1 MLNKINIGIVAHVDA
16 GKTTV
21 TENLLYLGGVIKE
34 IGRVD
39 NGNTQTDSMEL
50 ERKRGITI
58 KSSVVSFNWKNV
70 KINILDTPGH
80 ADFVAEVERSLSVLD
95 GAVLVV
101 SAVEGVQAHTLM
113 LFRVLKK
120 LKLPTVIFINKL
132 DRSGANYKRVIEE
145 MKKVLSPNI
154 IGIQNA
160 HREGIHELEVEKPYS
175 GDSIEGI
182 IENLCDIDDKFLE
195 AYINGEKIERRYVKQ
210 RIQFKA
216 RCGKLYPV
224 LIGAA
229 LKRIGMQDLM
239 DAVVKYLPY
248 SKGNEASML
257 SGVVFKID
265 NSKINNKKTYVRL
278 FNGKINVR
286 DKLSIFGKEN
296 DEKVKRI
303 DALLNG
309 KNLESETLRA
319 GDIGILYGI
328 KGVKIGDI
336 IGLRDKKITNINL
349 AQPVLKAKI
358 IPLDEHENIKLYEA
372 ILMIS
377 EEDPLLKIEASED
390 QKDIYLNFFGE
401 VQMEVV
407 KAILESNYNIKVKF
421 EKALTIYK
429 ETLEKIGTA
438 VTHIFEAENPFY
450 AGIGIKVEPLKRGEG
465 IKYVSEVTT
474 GYLPKTFQNGV
485 EDGVYDALEQGLY
498 GWELTDIKVTLIHG
512 VFDSVMSTPAEFRN
526 LAPMVLMEAIN
537 NAKTKLLEP
546 LYEFELKIS
555 GEVCGRAIL
564 DLTRLRAKF
573 DNPIQ
578 LNKDI
583 LIQGLIPV
591 NTSRD
596 YNLEVASYTEGKGMF
611 VTKFYGFHEIPFKL
625 GKTRENHKID
635 PLNKKMYIMY
645 KRNVLKR

>member
-1 MLNKINIGIVAHVDA
+1 MNKINIGIVAHVDA

-21 TENLLYLGGVIKE
+21 TENLLYLGGAIKE

-39 NGNTQTDSMEL
+39 NGNTVADSMEL

-58 KSSVVSFNWKNV
+58 KSSVISFNWKNV

-132 DRSGANYKRVIEE
+132 DRNGANYKRVIEE
-145 MKKVLSPNI
+145 MKKVLSPNVI
-154 IGIQNA
+154 AIQNA
-160 HREGIHELEVEKPYS
+160 HREGTHELEVEKPYS
-175 GDSIEGI
+175 HDSMEEI

-195 AYINGEKIERRYVKQ
+195 AYINGEKIERGYVKQ
-210 RIQFKA
+210 RMQFKA
-216 RCGKLYPV
+216 RHGKLYPV
-224 LIGAA
+224 LIGSA
-229 LKRIGMQDLM
+229 LKGIGVEALM

-248 SKGNEASML
+248 SKGNEDGKL

-296 DEKVKRI
+296 DEKVKKI
-303 DALLNG
+303 DMLLNG
-309 KNLESETLRA
+309 KNLESETLTA
-319 GDIGILYGI
+319 GDIGILYGL

-336 IGLRDKKITNINL
+336 VGLRNKKIKDINL
-349 AQPVLKAKI
+349 AEPVLKAKI
-358 IPLDEHENIKLYEA
+358 VPLDEHENMKLYEA
-372 ILMIS
+372 ILTLC
-377 EEDPLLKIEASED
+377 EEDPLLKYEASED

-407 KAILESNYNIKVKF
+407 KTILESKYNIKVKF

-429 ETLEKIGTA
+429 ETPEKAGTA

-450 AGIGIKVEPLKRGEG
+450 AGIGIRVEPLKRGEG
-465 IKYVSEVTT
+465 IKYASEVTT
-474 GYLPKTFQNGV
+474 GYLPKTFQNGI

-512 VFDSVMSTPAEFRN
+512 AFSSAMSTPAEFRN

-537 NAKTKLLEP
+537 NAKTQLLEP
-546 LYEFELKIS
+546 LYEFELKINE
-555 GEVCGRAIL
+555 EVCGRAIS

-573 DNPIQ
+573 DNPVQ
-578 LNKDI
+578 LNEDI
-583 LIQGLIPV
+583 LLQGLIPV
-591 NTSRD
+591 NTSRG

-611 VTKFYGFHEIPFKL
+611 VTKFYGFEEIPFKL
-625 GKTRENHKID
+625 GKAREKHKID

-645 KRNVLKR
+645 KRKVLKK

>member
-1 MLNKINIGIVAHVDA
+1 MNKINIGIVAHVDA

-58 KSSVVSFNWKNV
+58 KSSVISFNWKNV

-154 IGIQNA
+154 IGVQNA
-160 HREGIHELEVEKPYS
+160 HREGTHELEVEKPYS
-175 GDSIEGI
+175 HDSMGEI

-195 AYINGEKIERRYVKQ
+195 AYINNEKIERAYVKQ
-210 RIQFKA
+210 RIKFKA

-229 LKRIGMQDLM
+229 LKGIGMQDLM

-248 SKGNEASML
+248 SKSNEKSML
-257 SGVVFKID
+257 SGVIFKID

-286 DKLSIFGKEN
+286 DKLSILGKEN

-303 DALLNG
+303 DALLKG
-309 KNLESETLRA
+309 KNLESETLTA

-328 KGVKIGDI
+328 KGAKIGDI
-336 IGLRDKKITNINL
+336 VGVRDKKIKAINL
-349 AQPVLKAKI
+349 AEPVLKAKI

-372 ILMIS
+372 ILALS
-377 EEDPLLKIEASED
+377 EEDPLLKYEASED
-390 QKDIYLNFFGE
+390 QKDLYLNFFGE

-407 KAILESNYNIKVKF
+407 KAILESKYNIKVKF

-429 ETLEKIGTA
+429 ETLQKEGTA
-438 VTHIFEAENPFY
+438 VTHIYEAENPFY
-450 AGIGIKVEPLKRGEG
+450 AGIGMKVEPLKRGEG

-474 GYLPKTFQNGV
+474 GYLPKTFQNGI
-485 EDGVYDALEQGLY
+485 EDGVHYTLSQGLY
-498 GWELTDIKVTLIHG
+498 GWELTDIKITLIHG

-546 LYEFELKIS
+546 LYEFELKVS
-555 GEVCGRAIL
+555 KDVCGRAIS

-578 LNKDI
+578 LNEDI
-583 LIQGLIPV
+583 LLQGLIPV
-591 NTSRD
+591 NTSRG
-596 YNLEVASYTEGKGMF
+596 YNLEVTSYTEGKGMF
-611 VTKFYGFHEIPFKL
+611 VTKFYGFEEIPFKL

-645 KRNVLKR
+645 KRKVLKN

>member
-1 MLNKINIGIVAHVDA
+1 MNKINIGIVAHVDA

-39 NGNTQTDSMEL
+39 NGNTVADSMEL

-58 KSSVVSFNWKNV
+58 KSSVISFNWKSV

-101 SAVEGVQAHTLM
+101 SAVEGIQAYTLM

-132 DRSGANYKRVIEE
+132 DRSGANYKRVIGE

-154 IGIQNA
+154 IEIQNA
-160 HREGIHELEVEKPYS
+160 YREGTHELEVEKPYS
-175 GDSIEGI
+175 HDSMEEI

-195 AYINGEKIERRYVKQ
+195 AYINDEKIERGYVKQ

-216 RCGKLYPV
+216 RQGKLYPV

-229 LKRIGMQDLM
+229 LKGVGMQDLM
-239 DAVVKYLPY
+239 NAVVKYLPY
-248 SKGNEASML
+248 SKGNEESML

-286 DKLSIFGKEN
+286 DKFSILGKEN

-303 DALLNG
+303 DVLLNG
-309 KNLESETLRA
+309 KNLESETLTA
-319 GDIGILYGI
+319 GDIGILYGL
-328 KGVKIGDI
+328 KGAKIGDT
-336 IGLRDKKITNINL
+336 IGLRNKKIKDITL

-372 ILMIS
+372 ILMIA
-377 EEDPLLKIEASED
+377 EEDPLLRYEASED

-407 KAILESNYNIKVKF
+407 KAILESKYNIKVKF
-421 EKALTIYK
+421 EKVLTIYK
-429 ETLEKIGTA
+429 ETPEKVGTA
-438 VTHIFEAENPFY
+438 IAHIYEAENPFY

-474 GYLPKTFQNGV
+474 GYLPKTFQNGI
-485 EDGVYDALEQGLY
+485 EDGVYDTLRQGLY
-498 GWELTDIKVTLIHG
+498 GWELTDIKITLIHG

-526 LAPMVLMEAIN
+526 LAPMVLMDAIN

-546 LYEFELKIS
+546 LYEFELKVNKD
-555 GEVCGRAIL
+555 VCGRAIS

-578 LNKDI
+578 LNEDI

-591 NTSRD
+591 NTSRG
-596 YNLEVASYTEGKGMF
+596 YNLQVTSYTEGKGMF
-611 VTKFYGFHEIPFKL
+611 VTKFYGFDEIPFKL
-625 GKTRENHKID
+625 GKTREKHNID

>member
-1 MLNKINIGIVAHVDA
+1 MNKINIGIVAHVDA

-39 NGNTQTDSMEL
+39 NGNTVADSMEL

-58 KSSVVSFNWKNV
+58 KSSVISFNWKNV

-113 LFRVLKK
+113 LFKVLKK

-132 DRSGANYKRVIEE
+132 DRSGANSKRVIEE
-145 MKKVLSPNI
+145 MRKVLSPNI
-154 IGIQNA
+154 LGVQNA
-160 HREGIHELEVEKPYS
+160 HREGTHELEVERPYS
-175 GDSIEGI
+175 HNSMGEI
-182 IENLCDIDDKFLE
+182 IESLCDIDDKFLE
-195 AYINGEKIERRYVKQ
+195 AYINDEKIERAYVKQ

-216 RCGKLYPV
+216 RDAKLYPV
-224 LIGAA
+224 LIGSA
-229 LKRIGMQDLM
+229 LKGIGVQDLM
-239 DAVVKYLPY
+239 EAVVKYLPY
-248 SKGNEASML
+248 SKGNEAGML

-265 NSKINNKKTYVRL
+265 NSKIKNKKTYVRL

-286 DKLSIFGKEN
+286 DNLPIFGKEN
-296 DEKVKRI
+296 DEKVKRV
-303 DALLNG
+303 DVLLNG
-309 KNLESETLRA
+309 KNLESETLTA

-328 KGVKIGDI
+328 KGAKIGDI
-336 IGLRDKKITNINL
+336 VGSRDKKIKAINL
-349 AQPVLKAKI
+349 AEPVLKAKI
-358 IPLDEHENIKLYEA
+358 IPLNEHENIRLYEA
-372 ILMIS
+372 ILMLA
-377 EEDPLLKIEASED
+377 EEDPLLKYEASED

-407 KAILESNYNIKVKF
+407 KAILESKYNIKVKF

-429 ETLEKIGTA
+429 ETPQKAGTA
-438 VTHIFEAENPFY
+438 VTHIFTAENPFY

-474 GYLPKTFQNGV
+474 GYLPKTFQNGI
-485 EDGVYDALEQGLY
+485 EDGVYEALTQGLY

-512 VFDSVMSTPAEFRN
+512 AFDSVMSTPAEFRN
-526 LAPMVLMEAIN
+526 LAPMVLMEAVN
-537 NAKTKLLEP
+537 NAKTQLLEP
-546 LYEFELKIS
+546 LYEFELKINE
-555 GEVCGRAIL
+555 EVCGRAIS

-583 LIQGLIPV
+583 LLQGLIPV

-596 YNLEVASYTEGKGMF
+596 YNLEVTSYTGGKGMF

-625 GKTRENHKID
+625 GETREKHKID

>member
-1 MLNKINIGIVAHVDA
+1 MNKINIGIVAHVDA

-39 NGNTQTDSMEL
+39 NGNTVADSMEL

-58 KSSVVSFNWKNV
+58 KSSVISFNWKNV

-113 LFRVLKK
+113 LFKVLKK

-145 MKKVLSPNI
+145 MRKVLSPNI
-154 IGIQNA
+154 LGVQNA
-160 HREGIHELEVEKPYS
+160 HREGTHELEVERPYS
-175 GDSIEGI
+175 HNSMGEI
-182 IENLCDIDDKFLE
+182 IESLCDIDDKFLE
-195 AYINGEKIERRYVKQ
+195 AYINDEKIERAYVKQ

-216 RCGKLYPV
+216 RDAKLYPV
-224 LIGAA
+224 LIGSA
-229 LKRIGMQDLM
+229 LKGIGVQDLM
-239 DAVVKYLPY
+239 EAVVKYLPY
-248 SKGNEASML
+248 SKGNEAGML

-265 NSKINNKKTYVRL
+265 NSKIKNKKTYVRL

-286 DKLSIFGKEN
+286 DKLPIFGKEN
-296 DEKVKRI
+296 DEKVKRV
-303 DALLNG
+303 DVLLNG
-309 KNLESETLRA
+309 KNLESETLTA

-328 KGVKIGDI
+328 KGAKIGDI
-336 IGLRDKKITNINL
+336 VGSRDKKIKAINL
-349 AQPVLKAKI
+349 AEPVLKAKI
-358 IPLDEHENIKLYEA
+358 IPLNEHENIRLYEA
-372 ILMIS
+372 ILMLA
-377 EEDPLLKIEASED
+377 EEDPLLKYEASED

-407 KAILESNYNIKVKF
+407 KAILESKYNIKVKF

-429 ETLEKIGTA
+429 ETPQKAGTA
-438 VTHIFEAENPFY
+438 VTHIFTAENPFY

-474 GYLPKTFQNGV
+474 GYLPKTFQNGI
-485 EDGVYDALEQGLY
+485 EDGVYEALTQGLY

-512 VFDSVMSTPAEFRN
+512 AFDSVMSTPAEFRN
-526 LAPMVLMEAIN
+526 LAPMVLMEAVN
-537 NAKTKLLEP
+537 NAKTQLLEP
-546 LYEFELKIS
+546 LYEFELKINE
-555 GEVCGRAIL
+555 EVCGRAIS

-583 LIQGLIPV
+583 LLQGLIPV

-596 YNLEVASYTEGKGMF
+596 YNLEVASYTGGKGMF

-625 GKTRENHKID
+625 GETREKHKID

>member
-1 MLNKINIGIVAHVDA
+1 MNKINIGIVAHVDA

-39 NGNTQTDSMEL
+39 NGNTVADSMEL

-58 KSSVVSFNWKNV
+58 KSSVISFNWKNV

-120 LKLPTVIFINKL
+120 LKLPTIIFINKL

-154 IGIQNA
+154 IEIQNA
-160 HREGIHELEVEKPYS
+160 HKEGTHELEVEKPYS
-175 GDSIEGI
+175 HDSMGEI

-195 AYINGEKIERRYVKQ
+195 AYINDEKIERGYVKQ

-216 RCGKLYPV
+216 RHGKLYPV
-224 LIGAA
+224 LIGSA
-229 LKRIGMQDLM
+229 LKGIGMQALM

-248 SKGNEASML
+248 SKGNEESML

-286 DKLSIFGKEN
+286 DKLSILGKEN

-303 DALLNG
+303 DVLLNG
-309 KNLESETLRA
+309 KNLESETLTA

-328 KGVKIGDI
+328 KGAKIGDI
-336 IGLRDKKITNINL
+336 VGLKNKKIKDINL

-372 ILMIS
+372 ILMIA
-377 EEDPLLKIEASED
+377 EEDPLLKYEASED

-407 KAILESNYNIKVKF
+407 KAILESKYNIKVKF

-429 ETLEKIGTA
+429 ETPEKVGTA
-438 VTHIFEAENPFY
+438 VTHIFTAENPFY
-450 AGIGIKVEPLKRGEG
+450 AGIGIKVEPIKRGEG

-474 GYLPKTFQNGV
+474 GYLPKTFQNAI
-485 EDGVYDALEQGLY
+485 EDGVYDTLRQGLY
-498 GWELTDIKVTLIHG
+498 GWELTDIKVTLIYG

-526 LAPMVLMEAIN
+526 LAPMVLMDAIN

-546 LYEFELKIS
+546 LYEFELKVS
-555 GEVCGRAIL
+555 KDVCGRAIS

-578 LNKDI
+578 LNEDI
-583 LIQGLIPV
+583 LLQGLIPV
-591 NTSRD
+591 NTSRG
-596 YNLEVASYTEGKGMF
+596 YNLEVTSYTEGKGMF
-611 VTKFYGFHEIPFKL
+611 VTKFYGFEEIPFRL

-645 KRNVLKR
+645 KRNVVKR

>member
-1 MLNKINIGIVAHVDA
+1 MNKINIGIVAHVDA

>member
-1 MLNKINIGIVAHVDA
+1 MNKINIGIVAHVDA

-58 KSSVVSFNWKNV
+58 KSSVISFNWKNV

-154 IGIQNA
+154 IGVQNA
-160 HREGIHELEVEKPYS
+160 HREGTHELEVKKPYS
-175 GDSIEGI
+175 HDSMGEI

-195 AYINGEKIERRYVKQ
+195 AYINNEKIERAYVKQ
-210 RIQFKA
+210 RIKFKA

-229 LKRIGMQDLM
+229 LKGIGMQDLM

-248 SKGNEASML
+248 SKGNEESML

-286 DKLSIFGKEN
+286 DKLSILGREN

-309 KNLESETLRA
+309 KNLESETLTA

-328 KGVKIGDI
+328 KGAKIGDI
-336 IGLRDKKITNINL
+336 VGVRDKKIKAINL
-349 AQPVLKAKI
+349 AEPVLKAKI
-358 IPLDEHENIKLYEA
+358 IPLDENENIKLYEA
-372 ILMIS
+372 ILTLS
-377 EEDPLLKIEASED
+377 EEDPLLKYEASED
-390 QKDIYLNFFGE
+390 EKDLYLNFFGE

-407 KAILESNYNIKVKF
+407 KAILESKYNIKVKF

-429 ETLEKIGTA
+429 ETPQKVGTA
-438 VTHIFEAENPFY
+438 VTHIYETENPFY
-450 AGIGIKVEPLKRGEG
+450 AGIGMKVEPLKRGEG

-474 GYLPKTFQNGV
+474 GYLPKTFQNGI
-485 EDGVYDALEQGLY
+485 EDGIYDTLSQGLY
-498 GWELTDIKVTLIHG
+498 GWELTDIKITLIHG

-546 LYEFELKIS
+546 LYEFELKVS
-555 GEVCGRAIL
+555 KDVCGRAIS

-578 LNKDI
+578 LNEDI
-583 LIQGLIPV
+583 LLQGLIPV
-591 NTSRD
+591 NTSRG
-596 YNLEVASYTEGKGMF
+596 YNLEVTYYTEGKGMF
-611 VTKFYGFHEIPFKL
+611 VTKFYGFEEIPFKL
-625 GKTRENHKID
+625 GRTRENHKID

-645 KRNVLKR
+645 KRKVLKN

>member
-1 MLNKINIGIVAHVDA
+1 MNKINIGIVAHVDA

-58 KSSVVSFNWKNV
+58 KSSVISFNWKNV

-154 IGIQNA
+154 IAIQNA
-160 HREGIHELEVEKPYS
+160 HREGTHELEVEKPYAH
-175 GDSIEGI
+175 DSMGEI

-195 AYINGEKIERRYVKQ
+195 AYINNEKIERGYVKQ

-216 RCGKLYPV
+216 RHGKLYPV
-224 LIGAA
+224 LIGSA
-229 LKRIGMQDLM
+229 LKGIGMEALM

-286 DKLSIFGKEN
+286 DKLSILGKEN

-309 KNLESETLRA
+309 KNLESETLTA
-319 GDIGILYGI
+319 GDIGILYGL

-336 IGLRDKKITNINL
+336 VGVRDKKIKDINL

-358 IPLDEHENIKLYEA
+358 IPLNEHENIRLYEA
-372 ILMIS
+372 ILMIA
-377 EEDPLLKIEASED
+377 EEDPLLKYEASED

-407 KAILESNYNIKVKF
+407 KTILESNYNIKVKF
-421 EKALTIYK
+421 EEALTIYK
-429 ETLEKIGTA
+429 ETPAKSGTA
-438 VTHIFEAENPFY
+438 VTHIFQAENPFY

-465 IKYVSEVTT
+465 IQYVSEVTT
-474 GYLPKTFQNGV
+474 GYLPKTFQNGI

-512 VFDSVMSTPAEFRN
+512 AFSSVMSTPAEFRN

-546 LYEFELKIS
+546 LYEFELKINE
-555 GEVCGRAIL
+555 EVCGRAIS

-578 LNKDI
+578 LNENI
-583 LIQGLIPV
+583 LLQGLIPV
-591 NTSRD
+591 NTSRG
-596 YNLEVASYTEGKGMF
+596 YNLQVASYTEGKGMF
-611 VTKFYGFHEIPFKL
+611 VTKFYGFQEIPFKF
-625 GKTRENHKID
+625 GQTREKHKID

-645 KRNVLKR
+645 KRNVIYR

>member
-1 MLNKINIGIVAHVDA
+1 MNKINIGIVAHVDA

-160 HREGIHELEVEKPYS
+160 HREGTHELEVEKPYS

-555 GEVCGRAIL
+555 GEVCGRAIS
-564 DLTRLRAKF
+564 DFTRLRAKF

>member
-1 MLNKINIGIVAHVDA
+1 MNKINIGIVAHVDA

-21 TENLLYLGGVIKE
+21 TENLLYLGGVIKKA
-34 IGRVD
+34 GRVD
-39 NGNTQTDSMEL
+39 NGNTVTDSMEL

-58 KSSVVSFNWKNV
+58 KSSVISFNWKNV

-113 LFRVLKK
+113 LFKVLKK

-154 IGIQNA
+154 IGVQNA
-160 HREGIHELEVEKPYS
+160 HKQGTHELEVERPYS
-175 GDSIEGI
+175 YNSMGEI
-182 IENLCDIDDKFLE
+182 IESLCDIDDKFLE
-195 AYINGEKIERRYVKQ
+195 AYINDEKIERAYVKQ

-216 RCGKLYPV
+216 RDAKLYPV
-224 LIGAA
+224 LIGSA
-229 LKRIGMQDLM
+229 LKEIGMQDLM
-239 DAVVKYLPY
+239 EAVVKYLPY
-248 SKGNEASML
+248 SKGNEESML

-265 NSKINNKKTYVRL
+265 NSKMNNKKTYVRL

-309 KNLESETLRA
+309 RNLESETLRA

-328 KGVKIGDI
+328 KGAKIGDI
-336 IGLRDKKITNINL
+336 VGLRDKKIKAINL
-349 AQPVLKAKI
+349 AEPVLKAKI
-358 IPLDEHENIKLYEA
+358 IPLNEHENIRLYEA
-372 ILMIS
+372 ILMLA
-377 EEDPLLKIEASED
+377 EEDPLLKYEASED

-407 KAILESNYNIKVKF
+407 KAILESKYNIKVKF

-429 ETLEKIGTA
+429 ETPQKAGTA
-438 VTHIFEAENPFY
+438 VTHIFTAENPFY
-450 AGIGIKVEPLKRGEG
+450 AGIGIKVEPIKRGEG
-465 IKYVSEVTT
+465 IKYVSDVTT
-474 GYLPKTFQNGV
+474 GYLPKTFQNGI
-485 EDGVYDALEQGLY
+485 EDGVYEALTQGLY

-512 VFDSVMSTPAEFRN
+512 AFDSVMSTPAEFRN
-526 LAPMVLMEAIN
+526 LAPMVLMEAVN
-537 NAKTKLLEP
+537 NAKTQLLEP
-546 LYEFELKIS
+546 LYEFELKINE
-555 GEVCGRAIL
+555 EVCGRAIS

-583 LIQGLIPV
+583 LLQGLIPV

-596 YNLEVASYTEGKGMF
+596 YNLEVASYTGGKGMF
-611 VTKFYGFHEIPFKL
+611 VTKFYGFHEIQFKL
-625 GKTRENHKID
+625 GETREKHKID

>member
-1 MLNKINIGIVAHVDA
+1 MNKINIGIVAHVDA

-645 KRNVLKR
+645 LSLIHI

>member
-1 MLNKINIGIVAHVDA
+1 MNKINIGIVAHVDA

-39 NGNTQTDSMEL
+39 NGNTVADSMEL

-58 KSSVVSFNWKNV
+58 KSSVISFNWKNV

-132 DRSGANYKRVIEE
+132 DRRGANYKRVIEE

-154 IGIQNA
+154 IAIQNA
-160 HREGIHELEVEKPYS
+160 HREGTHELEVEKPYS
-175 GDSIEGI
+175 HDSMEEI
-182 IENLCDIDDKFLE
+182 IENLCDIDDKFFE
-195 AYINGEKIERRYVKQ
+195 AYINDEKIERGYVKQ

-216 RCGKLYPV
+216 RQGKLYPV
-224 LIGAA
+224 LIGSA
-229 LKRIGMQDLM
+229 LKGVGMQDLI
-239 DAVVKYLPY
+239 DVVVKYLPY

-296 DEKVKRI
+296 DEKIKRI
-303 DALLNG
+303 DVLLNG
-309 KNLESETLRA
+309 KNLESETLTA
-319 GDIGILYGI
+319 GDIGILYGL

-336 IGLRDKKITNINL
+336 VGLRNKKIKDINL

-372 ILMIS
+372 ILMIA
-377 EEDPLLKIEASED
+377 EEDPLLKYEASED

-407 KAILESNYNIKVKF
+407 KSVLESKYNIKVKF

-429 ETLEKIGTA
+429 ETPEKAATA
-438 VTHIFEAENPFY
+438 VTHIYEAENPFY

-474 GYLPKTFQNGV
+474 GYLPKTFQNGI
-485 EDGVYDALEQGLY
+485 EDGVYDTLRQGLY

-555 GEVCGRAIL
+555 KDVCVRAIS
-564 DLTRLRAKF
+564 DLTKLRAKF

-578 LNKDI
+578 LNEDI

-591 NTSRD
+591 NTSRG
-596 YNLEVASYTEGKGMF
+596 YNLEVTSYTEGKGMF
-611 VTKFYGFHEIPFKL
+611 VTKFYGFEEIPFKL

-645 KRNVLKR
+645 KRNVVKR